1 MRTEEASPSALL
13 RNDPGRINS
22 NINHNNY
29 SNQPYTSPNSY
40 SNNLN
45 SNYPVPRYTESNY
58 VSNPNQTNLNRQN
71 STNLQ

>member
-13 RNDPGRINS
+13 RNDPGRTNS

-29 SNQPYTSPNSY
+29 PNQPNNY
-40 SNNLN
+40 SNN
-45 SNYPVPRYTESNY
+45 SNYQVPRYTESTY
-58 VSNPNQTNLNRQN
+58 ISNPNQTNLNRQN